1 MLRRQ
6 SALDCEFPN
15 MAALERFVTA
25 QDAAADGIEAAVAE
39 LGSGRKRSHWIWYG
53 FPQLAGLGHSPMA
66 ERYASAVEGGAAVL
80 IREILFRGRA
90 GPSDGPLIRTI
101 LLHDSPGDDRHSDDA
116 VDRDRRYWNVTS

>member
-25 QDAAADGIEAAVAE
+25 QDAAADGIEASLAE
-39 LGSGRKRSHWIWYG
+39 LGSGRRRSHWIWYG

-66 ERYASAVEGGAAVL
+66 ERYALGCRRWSGGSDKRDYVP
-80 IREILFRGRA
+80 RPSRPVGRA
-90 GPSDGPLIRTI
+90 ANTDYPPARFTRG
-101 LLHDSPGDDRHSDDA
+101 
-116 VDRDRRYWNVTS
+116 